1 MLCYH
6 SQGGFMHSDVYS
18 MPVYLRRFYVQ
29 CLVKAKK
36 EEEKQMKKANKKPSN
51 TPSRPAISRP
61 AARRPATPR
70 R

>member
-36 EEEKQMKKANKKPSN
+36 EEEKQMQKANKKPSK

-61 AARRPATPR
+61 APSRRR
-70 R
+70 